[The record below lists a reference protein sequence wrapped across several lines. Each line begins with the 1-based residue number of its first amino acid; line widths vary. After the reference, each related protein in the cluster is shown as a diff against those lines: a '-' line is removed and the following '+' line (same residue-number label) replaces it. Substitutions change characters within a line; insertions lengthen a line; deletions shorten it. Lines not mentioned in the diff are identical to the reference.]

1 MDWSALLRMPM
12 TVLLVLA
19 AVFALITLVQLV
31 ALRQRLHGGRHLA
44 ASWRALLCVGAF
56 ALTLLLAG
64 AGCALRGYRL
74 LGEEAP
80 VVEID
85 AHILSPQRWVLTL
98 SWPDGSTRRLQLA
111 GDAWRVEAIVL
122 KWKLPAL
129 LAGVPP
135 LYRLDRLSGRYDD
148 PVQEAQAPRTV
159 IGFDEAGAFEW
170 KLPALLAGVP
180 PLYRLDRLSGRYD
193 DPVQEAQAPR
203 TVIGFDEAG
212 AFDLL
217 NLKKQYPR
225 WVPEIDT
232 VYGSGAFLPLVD
244 GGHYAVSLMRTGA
257 LVARPDAATAEKISH
272 PLGG

>member
-1 MDWSALLRMPM
+1 MTMDWSALLRMPM

-19 AVFALITLVQLV
+19 AVFALITLLQLV
-31 ALRQRLHGGRHLA
+31 VLRQRLHDGRHLA
-44 ASWRALLCVGAF
+44 ASWRALLCVACF

-64 AGCALRGYRL
+64 AGLALRGYRL

-85 AHILSPQRWVLTL
+85 ARILSPQRWALTL
-98 SWPDGSTRRLQLA
+98 SWPDGSTRQLQLA
-111 GDAWRVEAIVL
+111 GDAWRIEALVL

-148 PVQEAQAPRTV
+148 PAQEAAAPRTV
-159 IGFDEAGAFEW
+159 IGFGEAGA
-170 KLPALLAGVP
+170 L
-180 PLYRLDRLSGRYD
+180 
-193 DPVQEAQAPR
+193 
-203 TVIGFDEAG
+203 
-212 AFDLL
+212 DLL
-217 NLKKQYPR
+217 NLQKQYPR

>member
-19 AVFALITLVQLV
+19 VIFLLITLVQLV
-31 ALRQRLHGGRHLA
+31 ALRQRLHSGRGLA
-44 ASWRALLCVGAF
+44 ASWRALLCLVCF

-64 AGCALRGYRL
+64 TGYALSGYRL

-80 VVEID
+80 VVDID
-85 AHILSPQRWVLTL
+85 ARILSPQRWAITLT
-98 SWPDGSTRRLQLA
+98 WPDGSTRQVQLT
-111 GDAWRVEAIVL
+111 GDDWRVEAIVL

-148 PVQEAQAPRTV
+148 AAQEAEAPRTV
-159 IGFDEAGAFEW
+159 ISFG
-170 KLPALLAGVP
+170 
-180 PLYRLDRLSGRYD
+180 
-193 DPVQEAQAPR
+193 
-203 TVIGFDEAG
+203 EAG

-217 NLKKQYPR
+217 SLSKRYPQ
-225 WVPEIDT
+225 WLPEVDT

-244 GGHYAVSLMRTGA
+244 QGHYSVSLMRTGA
-257 LVARPDAATAEKISH
+257 LVARPDEATERRIGQ